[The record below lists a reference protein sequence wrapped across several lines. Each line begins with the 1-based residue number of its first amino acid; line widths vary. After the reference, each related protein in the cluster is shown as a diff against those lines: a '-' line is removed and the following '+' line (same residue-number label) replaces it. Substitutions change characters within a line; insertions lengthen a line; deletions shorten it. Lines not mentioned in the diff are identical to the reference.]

1 MDNHHPAG
9 KTNNAI
15 TIPVPVNDH
24 RADLSVAQQKW
35 PGKTLANPDGNEQLA
50 AAAGIRGF
58 ADTSLY
64 LIEKL
69 LLPVAEMLE
78 KQEAD
83 RPTKPAKVRARKTKR
98 DATR

>member
-9 KTNNAI
+9 KANNAI

-24 RADLSVAQQKW
+24 RADLTVAQQNW
-35 PGKTLANPDGNEQLA
+35 PGKTLANPNGSEQLA

-78 KQEAD
+78 KQEAGS
-83 RPTKPAKVRARKTKR
+83 PTKPAKVRTRKTKR
-98 DATR
+98 KVSQ